1 MLKGY
6 YISKD
11 GIRMNLQ
18 GYDFDSYISFLG
30 TCPTA
35 RDLRHVDM
43 GINTEEGRI
52 YSRWEEL

>member
-35 RDLRHVDM
+35 RDLRM
-43 GINTEEGRI
+43 KCRSQ
-52 YSRWEEL
+52 SRNPVGSF